1 MSELLLLARRAAD
14 LRDWTSV
21 NELLQQALTLSE
33 TPMAEILPLALQV
46 LEYGDFQH
54 RWDAVKLIPKLGET
68 AIAPLLEILEDEEAD
83 VELRWF
89 VGGVLAD
96 FQHPEIVEALVK
108 IVNTSPE
115 GELAEMAI
123 ATLGKIGT
131 PAIDAISKLLARSE
145 TRLSAARTLAQI
157 HLPQTIPSLLSVIKD
172 ELVEVR
178 TTAIS
183 ALSSFSDPH
192 IATVLIESL
201 ADVSAEVRKAA
212 VSGLGLRR
220 DLDLVKCIAPLLDDL
235 SLEVCI
241 ASTTAL
247 GRMKSDRAAIALFD
261 RLQRGK
267 VPLELQLEIVR
278 AIAWIETP
286 TALGYLQQLLEVTP
300 LALSQEIVNRLGRVT
315 EPSLQ
320 AIASQIL
327 QSFLNSETPSAT
339 NPQIQ
344 QSVAT
349 AFGELGQ
356 TEAIESLIRLAD
368 NADEGVKLHAIAALK
383 RIRSR
388 A

>member
-54 RWDAVKLIPKLGET
+54 RWDAVKLIPKLGEI

-192 IATVLIESL
+192 IATILIESL

-267 VPLELQLEIVR
+267 APLELQLEIVR